1 MSESVNRL
9 KPVQRKLSFKIERH
23 RGHQVSYIQ
32 CEHAEASAI
41 DALKDQLGFAS
52 RSTVLRWIFAHLES
66 ENHLSRW
73 TLEMLSKKK
82 PPTTNSNQDGTRR
95 LS

>member
-1 MSESVNRL
+1 MNQPANHL
-9 KPVQRKLSFKIERH
+9 KRSQSTLSFKIEHSRDC
-23 RGHQVSYIQ
+23 QINYIH
-32 CEHAEASAI
+32 CEQAEISVV

-52 RSTVLRWIFAHLES
+52 RRTVLRWIFAQLEN
-66 ENHLSRW
+66 EDHLSRW

-82 PPTTNSNQDGTRR
+82 SPTKRPNQDGPRG